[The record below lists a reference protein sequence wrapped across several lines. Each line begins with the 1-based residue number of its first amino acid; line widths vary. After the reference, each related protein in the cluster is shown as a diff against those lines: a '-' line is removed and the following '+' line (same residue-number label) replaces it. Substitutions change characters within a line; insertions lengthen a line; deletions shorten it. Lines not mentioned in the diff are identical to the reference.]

1 MVNNKY
7 IELVVKYIF
16 IIFFRDIKV
25 ANIFY
30 KYSQALYMH
39 KIPGNFFGMKGV
51 YIASTPI
58 VQEGRKAIVVILKK
72 KAIVIS

>member
-1 MVNNKY
+1 
-7 IELVVKYIF
+7 
-16 IIFFRDIKV
+16 
-25 ANIFY
+25 
-30 KYSQALYMH
+30 MH

-72 KAIVIS
+72 RLLLSPDGVSLKLWATGSSI